1 MSFAQLWLHDFVQHL
16 RIIWHPK
23 CQARPFVVDEHP
35 FSGGLIM
42 SRPHRNLVIASLLG
56 LSFVAWESPAAKGG
70 DGGSAGV
77 QSSTPAPAAPSAAA
91 PIGKAAANANSG
103 TYRAFSTDPGA
114 HWVYYYHPGYGGCYY
129 YYAPASSPAATG
141 GQSAPNVT
149 APSVTAANPNSVT
162 YRSYSADPVVSP
174 TYSYSNPGVYNY
186 SSSNYSYSSGGHTW
200 GSRR

>member
-1 MSFAQLWLHDFVQHL
+1 
-16 RIIWHPK
+16 
-23 CQARPFVVDEHP
+23 
-35 FSGGLIM
+35 M

-77 QSSTPAPAAPSAAA
+77 QPSTPAPAASAPSAAA
-91 PIGKAAANANSG
+91 PIAKAAANANSG
-103 TYRAFSTDPGA
+103 TYRAFSTDAGA
-114 HWVYYYHPGYGGCYY
+114 HWVYYYYPGYGGCYY
-129 YYAPASSPAATG
+129 YNAPAPSPAAAG
-141 GQSAPNVT
+141 GQPAPNVTAPSVT